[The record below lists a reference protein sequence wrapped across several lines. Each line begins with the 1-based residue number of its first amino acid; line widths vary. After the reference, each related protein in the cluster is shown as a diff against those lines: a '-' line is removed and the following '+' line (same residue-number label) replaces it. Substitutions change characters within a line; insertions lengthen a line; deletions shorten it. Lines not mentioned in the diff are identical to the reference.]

1 MLLEKSVW
9 IKCRKKRRN
18 VEKRIEYR
26 VLFGV
31 RPRNETA
38 KSKERYAGRSIT
50 RISKK
55 VQWTGHRSTIMIRAL
70 HMQYQI
76 VTVNRIRW
84 RRVLFHADGTNEKKW
99 RSRWRQMIRGTRLDL
114 LKVTETNQQNE
125 SNVST
130 ERWQHVKFIN
140 ARTAISFRYNRCFS
154 VDDFACSFPYRVN
167 NIDQLISIP
176 KFSLNWQIF
185 LSLRKLISQI
195 WNFQCIISIE
205 LIRDL
210 NFQDDYKIGSWRLE
224 WMKD

>member
-1 MLLEKSVW
+1 MP
-9 IKCRKKRRN
+9 N
-18 VEKRIEYR
+18 R

-38 KSKERYAGRSIT
+38 KSKERYADRSIT

-130 ERWQHVKFIN
+130 ERCEFTTCKVHK
-140 ARTAISFRYNRCFS
+140 RTNGDLVSLQPMLFRRWFHL
-154 VDDFACSFPYRVN
+154 FFRVN

>member
-1 MLLEKSVW
+1 MP
-9 IKCRKKRRN
+9 N
-18 VEKRIEYR
+18 R

-130 ERWQHVKFIN
+130 ERCEFTTCKVHKRANADLVSLQPMLFRRWFRLFFPLSRQLYRSIN
-140 ARTAISFRYNRCFS
+140 IN
-154 VDDFACSFPYRVN
+154 
-167 NIDQLISIP
+167 
-176 KFSLNWQIF
+176 
-185 LSLRKLISQI
+185 SQI
-195 WNFQCIISIE
+195 LLKLANFSIATKINISNLEFPMYNLDRIDTWFE
-205 LIRDL
+205 FSRWLQDWKLKIRM
-210 NFQDDYKIGSWRLE
+210 NERLTR
-224 WMKD
+224 